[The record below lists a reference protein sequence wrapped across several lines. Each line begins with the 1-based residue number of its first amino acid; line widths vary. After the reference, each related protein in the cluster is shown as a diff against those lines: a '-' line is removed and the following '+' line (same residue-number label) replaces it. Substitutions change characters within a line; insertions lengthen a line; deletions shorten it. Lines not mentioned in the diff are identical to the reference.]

1 MRILVTN
8 DDGVESPGIVALA
21 KALAET
27 EHDVQVVAPSTE
39 RSGSSAAVGTLHR
52 LEPMAVTPVSWP
64 ELPSVPVLMVDAPPA
79 MIVYA
84 GCLGGFGAAPDLVAS
99 GINPGANT
107 GHLVLHS
114 GTVGAALTAAGL
126 GVPGLAVSIGFG
138 RDRNV
143 LRTDPTWHWE
153 TAATLA
159 VGALRWV
166 VDPDGGPRVLNLNA
180 PNRPLSEVRGVREA
194 TLAPYG
200 TVWAAS
206 ADSGSGDLLLEFK
219 GNDIEPDPDSDLG
232 LVRAGYASVTPLL
245 AMSRAPVDGAADAIT
260 RAVATSP

>member
-21 KALAET
+21 GAIAASGHEVT
-27 EHDVQVVAPSTE
+27 VVAPTTD
-39 RSGSSAAVGTLHR
+39 RSGSSAAVGVLHR
-52 LEPMAVTPVSWP
+52 LEPMAVTPVEWP
-64 ELPSVPVLMVDAPPA
+64 ELPDVRVLTVDVPPA

-84 GCLGGFGAAPDLVAS
+84 GCLGGFGDPPDLVAS

-138 RDRNV
+138 RDPSV
-143 LRTDPTWHWE
+143 LSTNPEWCWE
-153 TAATLA
+153 TAGALA
-159 VGALRWV
+159 VGALDWV
-166 VDPDGGPRVLNLNA
+166 ADPDGGPRVLNLNA

-219 GNDIEPDPDSDLG
+219 GNDVEPHPDTDLA
-232 LVRAGYASVTPLL
+232 LVRNGYASVTPLV

-260 RAVATSP
+260 RKVAPSP

>member
-8 DDGVESPGIVALA
+8 DDGVDSPGIVALA
-21 KALAET
+21 TSLAKTGHE
-27 EHDVQVVAPSTE
+27 VVVVAPSTD

-52 LEPMAVTPVSWP
+52 LEPMAVTPVEWP
-64 ELPSVPVLMVDAPPA
+64 GLPDLRVLTVDTPPG

-84 GCLGGFGAAPDLVAS
+84 GCLGGFGESPDVVVS

-138 RDRNV
+138 RGPNA
-143 LRTDPTWHWE
+143 LTGDPEWCWE

-159 VGALRWV
+159 VGALDWV
-166 VDPDGGPRVLNLNA
+166 VDPEGGPRVLNLNA

-219 GNDIEPDPDSDLG
+219 GNDVEPDPDTDLA
-232 LVRAGYASVTPLL
+232 LVRNGYASVTPLV
-245 AMSRAPVDGAADAIT
+245 AMSRAPVDGAAAAIT
-260 RAVATSP
+260 HTVATSP